1 MRLLISCAYAFI
13 VVHLLSEVACPR
25 QAPVQGVCDLP
36 EIVCVACSPQTKPS
50 GSFQADGSV
59 LLKEPGNGVILKE
72 VISWMNERVK

>member
-50 GSFQADGSV
+50 GSFQADGMCCSRSQGTV
-59 LLKEPGNGVILKE
+59 
-72 VISWMNERVK
+72 SS